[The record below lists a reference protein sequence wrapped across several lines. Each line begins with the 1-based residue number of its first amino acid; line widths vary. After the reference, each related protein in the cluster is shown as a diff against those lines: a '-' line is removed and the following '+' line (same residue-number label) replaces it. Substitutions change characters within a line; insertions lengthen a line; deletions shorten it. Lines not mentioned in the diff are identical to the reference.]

1 MKHNAI
7 RLIGI
12 LLILCLLNPAALA
25 EYGKLQK
32 GDKNNEVLQMQSA
45 LQSLGYSITPDG
57 SFGTAT
63 ANVVKEFQR
72 NHGLKVDG
80 IAGND
85 TLELLYTLAPA
96 YAPAATAGVQT
107 AAPEASGKL
116 RLGDSGSAVLSLQ
129 QALNKLGY
137 NLKADG
143 KYGSGTYSAVR
154 DFQKTHGL
162 SVDGV
167 AGTETQTLLFALAA
181 GGSAPTALPT
191 AAPTVAPTATVA
203 QTGYTK
209 LQRGDEGTQVL
220 TLQRALNRLGYG
232 LKEDGKYG
240 TGTYNAVRDFQK
252 AHGLKVDGIAGNE
265 TQALLYALAASSSAS
280 ASPTAAPTL
289 PPASGTV
296 QTYATVVTTGGPLNL
311 RAASNDRA
319 QILTAIPNAARIP
332 VYSRGDVWC
341 IVGYGGFKGY
351 VMTVYLAFDGES
363 STPTDVPAVT
373 GETAYVNTT
382 GGTLNFRSAPSTG
395 NNIIG
400 EIPNGTKLTVTSRSS
415 VWCAITYNG
424 RAGYVM
430 TSFLSFVSNQQ
441 PTPTP
446 TPLPTPTGPAAGT
459 LAYVTTSGGSLNLRS
474 SPRAGTAVLTTIPN
488 GTALMITQNLGDW
501 CATSYAGKTGYVMTE
516 FLRFAGA
523 TATPT
528 PSPTPTPNTGSTSTV
543 YALVTTSGGP
553 LNFRENPSTS
563 SRAISQI
570 PNAATVQVLARGSE
584 WCMIVYSGTTGYV
597 MTKFLTFLDNG
608 AGAPVTA
615 PPDQE
620 ENDPSVYTRTLKKGM
635 TGADVSWVQGRLQE
649 LGYTVTVNGTY
660 DDATVAAVKQFQ
672 GQNGLSADGLA
683 GVQTFTVLRSDNA
696 RRANDAPLSYTTLRV
711 DNTGSGVSALQKRLQ
726 ELGYNVTVNGT
737 FDVNTHN
744 AVVAFQQRNS
754 LVISGIADALT
765 QSVLYAS
772 SAKNYATPVEEL
784 EADAG
789 KITPPSKDQIQL
801 LHWNNEVKPSV
812 KAGQNFT
819 VYDPNTGLT
828 WTLQFYSLGRHADS
842 QPATWRDTQI
852 MNRSFGSTSWTI
864 HPVYVQLPDGRW
876 TMATMHNRPHL
887 YGSIT
892 DNGFGGHL
900 CVHFLRDMDEAKRND
915 PNYGVDNQNTLRSA
929 WKALTGETVN

>member
-1 MKHNAI
+1 M
-7 RLIGI
+7 
-12 LLILCLLNPAALA
+12 LLILCLLNSAALA

-32 GDKNNEVLQMQSA
+32 GDKNGEVLQMQLA

-57 SFGTAT
+57 SYGAAT
-63 ANVVKEFQR
+63 VNVVKEFQR
-72 NHGLKVDG
+72 YHGLKVDG
-80 IAGND
+80 VAGSE
-85 TLELLYTLAPA
+85 TLELLYSMAPS
-96 YAPAATAGVQT
+96 YAPSVSGGGQT

-116 RLGDSGSAVLSLQ
+116 RLGDEGSAVLSLQ
-129 QALNKLGY
+129 QALNRLGY
-137 NLKADG
+137 NLKTDG
-143 KYGSGTYSAVR
+143 KYGSSTYSAVR
-154 DFQKTHGL
+154 DFQKKHGL

-167 AGTETQTLLFALAA
+167 AGAETQALLFSLAA
-181 GGSAPTALPT
+181 GSSSPTAQPT
-191 AAPTVAPTATVA
+191 AAPTAPVS

-252 AHGLKVDGIAGNE
+252 NHGLKVDGIAGNE
-265 TQALLYALAASSSAS
+265 TQALLYTLAASSSV
-280 ASPTAAPTL
+280 SPAATPT
-289 PPASGTV
+289 PSPASGSV
-296 QTYATVVTTGGPLNL
+296 QAYATVTTTGGPLNL
-311 RAASNDRA
+311 RAASNDRS
-319 QILTAIPNAARIP
+319 QILTAIPNAARVP
-332 VYSRGDVWC
+332 VYSRGSVWC
-341 IVGYGGFKGY
+341 IVSYGGYKGY
-351 VMTVYLAFDGES
+351 VMTAYLIFDGE
-363 STPTDVPAVT
+363 TAVPTANPGTA

-382 GGTLNFRSAPSTG
+382 GGTLNFRSSPGTG

-400 EIPNGTKLTVTSRSS
+400 QIPNGTRLTVTSRGS
-415 VWCAITYNG
+415 VWCAVSYNG

-446 TPLPTPTGPAAGT
+446 PPLPTPSSGTAAGT
-459 LAYVTTSGGSLNLRS
+459 LAYVTTSGGTLNLRS
-474 SPRAGTAVLTTIPN
+474 SPRAGTTVLTTIPN
-488 GTALMITQNLGDW
+488 GTALTITQNLGDW

-523 TATPT
+523 TATPS
-528 PSPTPTPNTGSTSTV
+528 PPPPPTPTPTPGTGGASST

-563 SRAISQI
+563 SRVIRQI

-584 WCMIVYSGTTGYV
+584 WCMIVYSGATGYV

-608 AGAPVTA
+608 AGAPVTT

-620 ENDPSVYTRTLKKGM
+620 ENDPSVYTRTLRKGM
-635 TGADVSWVQGRLQE
+635 TGADGSWVQERLRE
-649 LGYTVTVNGTY
+649 LGYTVTVSGTY
-660 DDATVAAVKQFQ
+660 DDTTITAVKRFQ
-672 GQNGLSADGLA
+672 TQNGLSADGLA

-696 RRANDAPLSYTTLRV
+696 RRADDAPLSYTTLRV
-711 DNTGSGVSALQKRLQ
+711 DDTGSGVSAMQKRLK

-765 QSVLYAS
+765 QSILYAS
-772 SAKNYATPVEEL
+772 SAKNYATPVQEL

-789 KITPPSKDQIQL
+789 RITPPSKDQIQL
-801 LHWNNEVKPSV
+801 LHWNNEVKPSI

-819 VYDPNTGLT
+819 VYDPNTGLA

-900 CVHFLRDMDEAKRND
+900 CVHFLRDMDEAMRND

-929 WKALTGETVN
+929 WKALTGQTVN